1 MRVCFLVM
9 RCFISKNKYKREI
22 FSEESRETKL
32 LVKGRQVGGPQGGTK
47 MAISERGEAIE
58 LFKIA
63 ILFQHLDK
71 FIFCA
76 ISHLF
81 VARFPPKA
89 SGLGNLANL
98 FAAPE
103 CFLCIYLFNAF
114 VPTPDLTRPC
124 CPPSARLR
132 GPSEKPNFCNM
143 INTLCF
149 KLCFQKYIVFFS
161 KK

>member
-1 MRVCFLVM
+1 
-9 RCFISKNKYKREI
+9 
-22 FSEESRETKL
+22 
-32 LVKGRQVGGPQGGTK
+32 
-47 MAISERGEAIE
+47 MAITERGEAIE

-76 ISHLF
+76 ISQFF

-89 SGLGNLANL
+89 SVSGNLANL

-103 CFLCIYLFNAF
+103 CFLCIYFFNAF

-124 CPPSARLR
+124 CPPSAHLR

-143 INTLCF
+143 II
-149 KLCFQKYIVFFS
+149 FQIVFSEIYCLFFLQEVKS
-161 KK
+161 GTSLKRHSQTLEDHLRQCHAPIPVK